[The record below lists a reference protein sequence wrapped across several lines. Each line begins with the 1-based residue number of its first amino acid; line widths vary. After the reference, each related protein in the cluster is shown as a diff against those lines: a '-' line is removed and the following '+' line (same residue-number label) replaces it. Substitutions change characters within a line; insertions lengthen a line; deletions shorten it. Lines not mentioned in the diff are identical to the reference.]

1 MNKLI
6 VILAIGMAGC
16 AFSAT
21 QTSKEYVDAQDTEL
35 HNEIVGHKE
44 NADNPHGVTADQVG
58 AYTKDE
64 ADGKFVSEESD
75 PTVPEWAKSPLPPTA
90 KIESVNGKTG
100 AVELVANDVGAYSKS
115 ETDNKIQGAKPGN
128 YSVVSNRAMNAVQEE
143 LDPNVPEWAKR
154 VNKPTYNAIEVGARP
169 NDWLPSPAEIGA
181 QPNLVSGTNIKTV
194 NGNSLLGSGNI
205 EIRGAGGGIDT
216 NAVERIANRAVETN
230 AVTVGLQSSVS
241 SLQSS
246 KADKSTTY
254 TKSETDAKLAGK
266 LATSGD
272 GFYFRWSENRSF
284 IDTDAFIYSHDGDFV
299 ILEPGGDEW
308 HRLSK
313 KANCPELPVTAG
325 NLAALD
331 ENGNLSDSNIGTD
344 DRGIKIE
351 AYGGIT
357 SVLLNDGGVYI
368 ESYMPGAGEVTVVD
382 NSSYPSVRHD
392 LSAKADRSMISA
404 TNPTFSNEVA
414 AVARTVQ
421 PTTIRAYDRVRRCWW
436 VLDMVNGVP
445 TWTVEE

>member
-6 VILAIGMAGC
+6 VIIAIGMAGC

-100 AVELVANDVGAYSKS
+100 VVELVANDVGAYSKS

-181 QPNLVSGTNIKTV
+181 QPKLVSGTNIKTV

-205 EIRGAGGGIDT
+205 EIQGGGGSSMNT
-216 NAVERIANRAVETN
+216 NAVIDIANATIETN
-230 AVTVGLQSSVS
+230 DTVKALSSSVTTLS
-241 SLQSS
+241 SSVASLQSTKLDGPTDPTLTIS
-246 KADKSTTY
+246 GKAA
-254 TKSETDAKLAGK
+254 DALKVKEALAGK
-266 LATSGD
+266 LSLSG
-272 GFYFRWSENRSF
+272 GTVTGEININTETGSERIRLASNS
-284 IDTDAFIYSHDGDFV
+284 GV
-299 ILEPGGDEW
+299 IW
-308 HRLSK
+308 HR
-313 KANCPELPVTAG
+313 G
-325 NLAALD
+325 NTIEVWEDGSDARPPDATLHYPTKTI
-331 ENGNLSDSNIGTD
+331 NGEAIQNGTFAVRD
-344 DRGIKIE
+344 DIP
-351 AYGGIT
+351 APYT
-357 SVLLNDGGVYI
+357 PPPYL
-368 ESYMPGAGEVTVVD
+368 
-382 NSSYPSVRHD
+382 
-392 LSAKADRSMISA
+392 
-404 TNPTFSNEVA
+404 
-414 AVARTVQ
+414 
-421 PTTIRAYDRVRRCWW
+421 RAYDEVRQCWW
-436 VLDMVNGVP
+436 RGRMVNGVIN
-445 TWTVEE
+445 WEVE

>member
-6 VILAIGMAGC
+6 VIIAIGMAGC

-100 AVELVANDVGAYSKS
+100 VVELVANDVGAYSKS

-181 QPNLVSGTNIKTV
+181 QPKLVSGTNIKTV

-205 EIRGAGGGIDT
+205 EIQGGGGSSMNT
-216 NAVERIANRAVETN
+216 NAVIDIANATIETN
-230 AVTVGLQSSVS
+230 DTVKALSSSVTTLS
-241 SLQSS
+241 SSVASLQSTKLDGPTDPTLTIS
-246 KADKSTTY
+246 GKAA
-254 TKSETDAKLAGK
+254 DAKATGDALAGK
-266 LATSGD
+266 RG
-272 GFYFRWSENRSF
+272 
-284 IDTDAFIYSHDGDFV
+284 ITDRTFVDPGSTFPFSIEKWVVKNSDLEFV
-299 ILEPGGDEW
+299 IRTSPTGGKWGRWEISTGEAYPWIDGEKTSDGW
-308 HRLSK
+308 RF
-313 KANCPELPVTAG
+313 EFWDV
-325 NLAALD
+325 LD
-331 ENGNLSDSNIGTD
+331 EPVLLSSWSGSNITNASL
-344 DRGIKIE
+344 E
-351 AYGGIT
+351 
-357 SVLLNDGGVYI
+357 NGGVTPVIITDTLALTSDIPAPYTPPP
-368 ESYMPGAGEVTVVD
+368 Y
-382 NSSYPSVRHD
+382 
-392 LSAKADRSMISA
+392 L
-404 TNPTFSNEVA
+404 
-414 AVARTVQ
+414 
-421 PTTIRAYDRVRRCWW
+421 RAYDEVRQCWW
-436 VLDMVNGVP
+436 RGRMVNGVIN
-445 TWTVEE
+445 WEVE